1 MSDYILGIETSCDE
15 TACSVVKDGREILS
29 NIVSSQI
36 DIHKKYGGVVP
47 EIASRKH
54 VEAIIP
60 IINEALISANIRL
73 KDINAVAVTNGPG
86 LIGSLLVG
94 LSAAKSIAFSIDVPI
109 IGVDHIEAHA
119 YSVNIEHEIPLPYTA
134 LVVSGGHTSLFQVND
149 YNSFEI
155 IGKTRDD
162 AAGEAFDKAA
172 KLLGLQ
178 YPGGLHIDRIAKNG
192 NKDKYNFPR
201 PLLNSESMDF
211 SFSGIKT
218 SLVYFLNKNNIQNE
232 SQLSDVCACYQEAI
246 VETLVEKSILAAR
259 KNGSKNLAITGGVA
273 SNSRLRELAA
283 FRLKS
288 ENINLFIP
296 NPKYCTDNAAMIAV
310 LGYKKFLNKEYSD
323 LELDVYS
330 TKRKGYR
337 RGKGY

>member
-15 TACSVVKDGREILS
+15 TACSVVKDGRDILS

-119 YSVNIEHEIPLPYTA
+119 YSVNIEHEIPMPYTA

-218 SLVYFLNKNNIQNE
+218 SLVYFLNKNNIQTE

-259 KNGSKNLAITGGVA
+259 KKGSKNLAIAGGVA

-296 NPKYCTDNAAMIAV
+296 NPKYCTDNAAMIAI
-310 LGYKKFLNKEYSD
+310 LGHKKFLNKEYSD

-337 RGKGY
+337 RGKG